1 MKTIRLYAA
10 IVFAAVALS
19 SCNEDYGDAKMHT
32 TINSDGTCSRSI
44 DFKTESIDL
53 KTEYEVIPSGIDLG
67 SDWTSAPNDDTA
79 RVAYIRNFDNVE
91 QMSQAM
97 PLKLNKKPLSSKATF
112 EKRFRWFYTE
122 YTFTE
127 VFATIGGNFPL
138 PPTNYADAEEVNY
151 WFTGQPNLINGMNGA
166 EAMERRAVDIIVVF
180 PQGQQLLPHPLPAL
194 RQGHFAA
201 VHAQR
206 GFQKRRLHL
215 AAELLRLRVPGG
227 AVMHRPQVG
236 ELPAQADGVQI
247 EIRPAGHLVHQQHD
261 RRVGSDALHRPQP
274 ASGAPG
280 LPVVPGV
287 HQHRVAGALS
297 EEAAVH
303 FVHDVLPAE
312 VPDANGVIHSILS
325 AAQILDQDAMGGL
338 GGVVSLLAAV
348 FHPLNGVGLSGGG
361 VTQQDDLRLPQ
372 RDVSGAEIVLNQL
385 AGGGAVGGRVPRLV
399 KQADGL
405 EGEGNL
411 I

>member
-10 IVFAAVALS
+10 IVLAAVALS

-166 EAMERRAVDIIVVF
+166 EAMERLSDLDSKMTNWFCDNVINSGLDYIYTHYDSIANPPVSREQFA
-180 PQGQQLLPHPLPAL
+180 QLHDSLATFIRNQSGKEILTYDSKK
-194 RQGHFAA
+194 
-201 VHAQR
+201 
-206 GFQKRRLHL
+206 GFQEFFKSDAYSIFFSGSSYCAQGFRDHL
-215 AAELLRLRVPGG
+215 VPVVNFSFLSVPYALTMPGKVTDPG
-227 AVMHRPQVG
+227 NG
-236 ELPAQADGVQI
+236 IYSDGVI
-247 EIRPAGHLVHQQHD
+247 TYP
-261 RRVGSDALHRPQP
+261 
-274 ASGAPG
+274 
-280 LPVVPGV
+280 
-287 HQHRVAGALS
+287 
-297 EEAAVH
+297 
-303 FVHDVLPAE
+303 
-312 VPDANGVIHSILS
+312 
-325 AAQILDQDAMGGL
+325 
-338 GGVVSLLAAV
+338 
-348 FHPLNGVGLSGGG
+348 LSGDRLIPADYTITATSRQTNTWAYV
-361 VTQQDDLRLPQ
+361 VT
-372 RDVSGAEIVLNQL
+372 AIVIFL
-385 AGGGAVGGRVPRLV
+385 AIGSWVWRR
-399 KQADGL
+399 K
-405 EGEGNL
+405 
-411 I
+411 